1 MSLSRGVENDSE
13 ELAKFGYKQDLKRS
27 MRKFSSFAVSFSL
40 ISILTGIFANFHFG
54 FSEVG
59 NFISISWLIVFI
71 GQFIVALI
79 MAELSINYPI
89 SGYGYQWTYRL
100 VGSKLGF
107 ATGWLLLL
115 QFLTGFPGICKALSI
130 VLSDL
135 IFQNFNTNVSS
146 LLISVLMIWIVTI
159 IHLKGINLVSKI
171 NNIGVITEII
181 GVFMLIFFLVY
192 FLFNKIDDFGVLS
205 NLNNLSFSDFTFKS
219 FALSILLGA
228 WCLTGF
234 EAAAD
239 MSEETKNP
247 KYTVPKSIKYSL
259 LSSGILGL
267 IIILLSTVFLSTNKY
282 EKINNNY
289 LTDMLQFEFGIPIYL
304 LTLVFIIIAIFACA
318 VACMATA
325 SRLIFSMSRDSI
337 LPKSK
342 WLSFVDNNKSPSNS
356 LIFIGVIST
365 FFVIIFEK
373 IEMITSVSAISGYI
387 GYCGIIYSS
396 FFLTA
401 TSSVNRI
408 PLILKIIALIW
419 CVFVVLCLL
428 LPGQPVEGFN
438 FEYIHAISL
447 FLFLII
453 GFFVYLYKFK

>member
-1 MSLSRGVENDSE
+1 MSLSSIDNDSK

-59 NFISISWLIVFI
+59 NFIPFSWTIVFV

-79 MAELSINYPI
+79 MAELSVNFPI

-100 VGSKLGF
+100 VGPKLGF
-107 ATGWLLLL
+107 TTGWLLLL
-115 QFLTGFPGICKALSI
+115 QFLTGFPGICKALSML
-130 VLSDL
+130 VSDL
-135 IFQNFNTNVSS
+135 IFQNFNINISS
-146 LLISVLMIWIVTI
+146 LLISVIVIWIVTF
-159 IHLKGINLVSKI
+159 IHLKGINLVSTI
-171 NNIGVITEII
+171 NNLGVITEILGI
-181 GVFMLIFFLVY
+181 FILITFLVY
-192 FLFNKIDDFGVLS
+192 FLLKKSDLDILY
-205 NLNNLSFSDFTFKS
+205 NLNNLTLSDFTLKS

-247 KYTVPKSIKYSL
+247 KFTVPKSIKYSL
-259 LSSGILGL
+259 VSSGFLGL
-267 IIILLSTVFLSTNKY
+267 IIILLSTVFLSTNNY
-282 EKINNNY
+282 QNLNNNY
-289 LTDMLQFEFGIPIYL
+289 LTDMLQFEFGAPIYL
-304 LTLVFIIIAIFACA
+304 TTLFFIIIAIFACA

-342 WLSFVDNNKSPSNS
+342 WLSFVDKNKSPSNS

-365 FFVIIFEK
+365 LFIMIFEK
-373 IEMITSVSAISGYI
+373 IELITSVSAISGYI

-396 FFLTA
+396 FFLKG
-401 TSSVNRI
+401 SNSINKI
-408 PLILKIIALIW
+408 PKILKSIALIW

-428 LPGQPVEGFN
+428 LPGQAVEGFN

-447 FLFLII
+447 FVFLII
-453 GFFVYLYKFK
+453 GFFVYLNKFK

>member
-1 MSLSRGVENDSE
+1 MSLSSIDNDSK

-59 NFISISWLIVFI
+59 NFIPFSWTIVFV

-79 MAELSINYPI
+79 MAELSVNFPI

-100 VGSKLGF
+100 VGPKLGF
-107 ATGWLLLL
+107 TTGWLLLL
-115 QFLTGFPGICKALSI
+115 QFLTGFPGICKALSML
-130 VLSDL
+130 VSDL
-135 IFQNFNTNVSS
+135 IFQNFNINISS
-146 LLISVLMIWIVTI
+146 LLISVIVIWIVTF
-159 IHLKGINLVSKI
+159 IHLKGINLVSTI
-171 NNIGVITEII
+171 NNLGVITEILGI
-181 GVFMLIFFLVY
+181 FILITFLVY
-192 FLFNKIDDFGVLS
+192 FLFKKSDLNILY
-205 NLNNLSFSDFTFKS
+205 NLNNLTLSDFTLKS

-247 KYTVPKSIKYSL
+247 KFTVPISIKYSL
-259 LSSGILGL
+259 VSSGFLGL
-267 IIILLSTVFLSTNKY
+267 IIILLSTVFLSTNNY
-282 EKINNNY
+282 QNLNNNY
-289 LTDMLQFEFGIPIYL
+289 LTDMLQFEFGAPIYL
-304 LTLVFIIIAIFACA
+304 TTLFFIIIAIFACA

-337 LPKSK
+337 LPKSI
-342 WLSFVDNNKSPSNS
+342 WLSFVDKNKSPSNS

-365 FFVIIFEK
+365 LFIIIFEK
-373 IEMITSVSAISGYI
+373 IELITSVSAISGYI

-396 FFLTA
+396 FFLKG
-401 TSSVNRI
+401 SNSINKI
-408 PLILKIIALIW
+408 PKILKSIALIW

-428 LPGQPVEGFN
+428 LPGQAVDGFN

-447 FLFLII
+447 FVFLLI
-453 GFFVYLYKFK
+453 GFFVYLNKFK

>member
-1 MSLSRGVENDSE
+1 MSLSSIDNDSK

-59 NFISISWLIVFI
+59 NFIPFSWTIVFV

-79 MAELSINYPI
+79 MAELSVNFPI

-100 VGSKLGF
+100 VGPKLGF
-107 ATGWLLLL
+107 TTGWLLLL
-115 QFLTGFPGICKALSI
+115 QFLTGFPGICKALSML
-130 VLSDL
+130 VSDL
-135 IFQNFNTNVSS
+135 IFQNFNINISS
-146 LLISVLMIWIVTI
+146 LLISVIVIWIVTF
-159 IHLKGINLVSKI
+159 IHLKGINLVSTI
-171 NNIGVITEII
+171 NNLGVITEILGI
-181 GVFMLIFFLVY
+181 FILITFLVY
-192 FLFNKIDDFGVLS
+192 FLLKKSDLDILY
-205 NLNNLSFSDFTFKS
+205 NLNNLTLSDFTLKS

-247 KYTVPKSIKYSL
+247 KFTVPKSIKYSL
-259 LSSGILGL
+259 VSSGFLGL
-267 IIILLSTVFLSTNKY
+267 IIILLSTVFLSTNNY
-282 EKINNNY
+282 QNLNNNY
-289 LTDMLQFEFGIPIYL
+289 LTDMLQFEFGAPIYL
-304 LTLVFIIIAIFACA
+304 TTLFFIIIAIFACA

-342 WLSFVDNNKSPSNS
+342 WLSFVDKNKSPSNS

-365 FFVIIFEK
+365 LFIIIFEK
-373 IEMITSVSAISGYI
+373 IELITSVSAISGYI

-396 FFLTA
+396 FFLKG
-401 TSSVNRI
+401 SNSINKI
-408 PLILKIIALIW
+408 PKILKSIALIW

-428 LPGQPVEGFN
+428 LPGQAVEGFN

-447 FLFLII
+447 FVFLII
-453 GFFVYLYKFK
+453 GFFVYLNKFK

>member
-1 MSLSRGVENDSE
+1 MSLSSIDNDSK

-59 NFISISWLIVFI
+59 NFIPFSWTIVFV

-79 MAELSINYPI
+79 MAELSVNFPI

-100 VGSKLGF
+100 VGPKLGF
-107 ATGWLLLL
+107 TTGWLLLL
-115 QFLTGFPGICKALSI
+115 QFLTGFPGICKALSML
-130 VLSDL
+130 VSDL
-135 IFQNFNTNVSS
+135 IFQNFDINISS
-146 LLISVLMIWIVTI
+146 LLISVIVIWIVTF
-159 IHLKGINLVSKI
+159 IHLKGINLVSTI
-171 NNIGVITEII
+171 NNLGVITEILGI
-181 GVFMLIFFLVY
+181 FILISFLVY
-192 FLFNKIDDFGVLS
+192 FLFKKSDLNILY
-205 NLNNLSFSDFTFKS
+205 NLNNLTLSDFTLKS

-247 KYTVPKSIKYSL
+247 KFTVPKSIKYSL
-259 LSSGILGL
+259 VSSGFLGL
-267 IIILLSTVFLSTNKY
+267 IIILLSTVFLSTNNY
-282 EKINNNY
+282 QNLNNNY
-289 LTDMLQFEFGIPIYL
+289 LTDMLQFEFGAPIYL
-304 LTLVFIIIAIFACA
+304 TTLFFIIIAIFACA

-342 WLSFVDNNKSPSNS
+342 WLSFVDKNKSPSNS

-365 FFVIIFEK
+365 LFIIIFEK
-373 IEMITSVSAISGYI
+373 IELITSVSAISGYI

-396 FFLTA
+396 FFLKR
-401 TSSVNRI
+401 SNSINKI
-408 PLILKIIALIW
+408 PKILKSIALIW
-419 CVFVVLCLL
+419 CVFVVLSLL
-428 LPGQPVEGFN
+428 LPGQAVDGFN

-447 FLFLII
+447 FVFLLI
-453 GFFVYLYKFK
+453 GFFVYLNKFK

>member
-1 MSLSRGVENDSE
+1 
-13 ELAKFGYKQDLKRS
+13 
-27 MRKFSSFAVSFSL
+27 
-40 ISILTGIFANFHFG
+40 
-54 FSEVG
+54 
-59 NFISISWLIVFI
+59 
-71 GQFIVALI
+71 
-79 MAELSINYPI
+79 
-89 SGYGYQWTYRL
+89 
-100 VGSKLGF
+100 
-107 ATGWLLLL
+107 
-115 QFLTGFPGICKALSI
+115 
-130 VLSDL
+130 
-135 IFQNFNTNVSS
+135 
-146 LLISVLMIWIVTI
+146 MIWIVTI

-267 IIILLSTVFLSTNKY
+267 IIILLSTVFLSTNNY

-396 FFLTA
+396 FFLTPS
-401 TSSVNRI
+401 SSVNRI

-438 FEYIHAISL
+438 FEYIHAISFFILNYWL
-447 FLFLII
+447 FCILI
-453 GFFVYLYKFK
+453 

>member
-1 MSLSRGVENDSE
+1 MSQSKIDDDSK
-13 ELAKFGYKQDLKRS
+13 ELAKFGYKQDLNRS
-27 MRKFSSFAVSFSL
+27 MRRFSSFAVSFSL

-54 FSEVG
+54 YSEVG
-59 NFISISWLIVFI
+59 NFIPISWSVVFI
-71 GQFIVALI
+71 GQLIVALI

-100 VGSKLGF
+100 VGPKLGF
-107 ATGWLLLL
+107 MTGWLLLL

-130 VLSDL
+130 LIGDL
-135 IFQNFNTNVSS
+135 IRQNFSIDVNS
-146 LLISVLMIWIVTI
+146 LLISVLVIWTVTL

-171 NNIGVITEII
+171 NNIGVITELI
-181 GVFMLIFFLVY
+181 GVFVLIISLGYFFFKKSDYDLSLSLNY
-192 FLFNKIDDFGVLS
+192 IDITDL
-205 NLNNLSFSDFTFKS
+205 TFKS

-247 KYTVPKSIKYSL
+247 KFTVPKSIMYSF

-267 IIILLSTVFLSTNKY
+267 IIIVLTTLFLSANNY
-282 EKINNNY
+282 IKINNNY
-289 LTDMLQFEFGIPIYL
+289 LTDMLQSEFGKPIYL
-304 LTLVFIIIAIFACA
+304 LTLFFVIIAIFACA

-342 WLSFVDNNKSPSNS
+342 WLSIVDNNKSPFNS

-365 FFVIIFEK
+365 IFIVIFQK

-396 FFLTA
+396 FFLKGNGST
-401 TSSVNRI
+401 NKI
-408 PLILKIIALIW
+408 PRFLKIIALVW
-419 CVFVVLCLL
+419 CAFVALCLL
-428 LPGQPVEGFN
+428 IPGQAVNGFD
-438 FEYIHAISL
+438 FEYFHVISL
-447 FLFLII
+447 FVFLII
-453 GFFVYLYKFK
+453 GFFIYLNKF

>member
-1 MSLSRGVENDSE
+1 MSLSRIDNDSK
-13 ELAKFGYKQDLKRS
+13 ELAEFGYKQDLKRS
-27 MRKFSSFAVSFSL
+27 MRRFSSFAVSFSL

-59 NFISISWLIVFI
+59 NFISISWAIVFV

-100 VGSKLGF
+100 VGPKLGF
-107 ATGWLLLL
+107 TTGWLLLL

-130 VLSDL
+130 LVSDL
-135 IFQNFNTNVSS
+135 IFQNFNINVSS
-146 LLISVLMIWIVTI
+146 LLISVLIIWIVTF

-171 NNIGVITEII
+171 NNIGVVTEII
-181 GVFMLIFFLVY
+181 GILMLISFLGY
-192 FLFNKIDDFGVLS
+192 FLFKKTDFDMLY
-205 NLNNLSFSDFTFKS
+205 NLNNLSLSDFTFKS

-247 KYTVPKSIKYSL
+247 KFTVPKSIRYSL

-267 IIILLSTVFLSTNKY
+267 IIILLSTLFLSANNY

-289 LTDMLQFEFGIPIYL
+289 FTDMLQFEFGLLIYL
-304 LTLVFIIIAIFACA
+304 ITLFFVIIAIFACA

-356 LIFIGVIST
+356 LLFIGVIST
-365 FFVIIFEK
+365 FFIVIFEK

-396 FFLTA
+396 FFLPR
-401 TSSVNRI
+401 SNSVNKI
-408 PLILKIIALIW
+408 PLFLKIIALTW
-419 CVFVVLCLL
+419 CSFVVLCLL
-428 LPGQPVEGFN
+428 LPGQAVDGFN

-447 FLFLII
+447 FVFLII

>member
-1 MSLSRGVENDSE
+1 MSLSSIDDDSK

-54 FSEVG
+54 YSEVG
-59 NFISISWLIVFI
+59 DFIPFSWIIVFA

-79 MAELSINYPI
+79 MAELSISFPI

-100 VGSKLGF
+100 VGPKLGF
-107 ATGWLLLL
+107 ITGWLLLL
-115 QFLTGFPGICKALSI
+115 QFLTGFPGICRALSI
-130 VLSDL
+130 LISDL
-135 IFQNFNTNVSS
+135 ILQNFDITISS
-146 LLISVLMIWIVTI
+146 MLISVIIIWTI
-159 IHLKGINLVSKI
+159 TFIHLKGINLVSKI
-171 NNIGVITEII
+171 NNFGVITEII
-181 GVFMLIFFLVY
+181 GVFMLISFLAYFLVKKSD
-192 FLFNKIDDFGVLS
+192 LEI
-205 NLNNLSFSDFTFKS
+205 LNNVNTFNLSDLTLKS

-247 KYTVPKSIKYSL
+247 KSTVPKSIMYSL
-259 LSSGILGL
+259 VSSGILGL
-267 IIILLSTVFLSTNKY
+267 IIILLATVFLSTNNYK
-282 EKINNNY
+282 KINNNY
-289 LTDMLQFEFGIPIYL
+289 LTDMLQYEFGTPIYL
-304 LTLVFIIIAIFACA
+304 ITLFFILIAIFACA

-342 WLSFVDNNKSPSNS
+342 WLSFVDKNKSPSNS
-356 LIFIGVIST
+356 LLFIGVIST
-365 FFVIIFEK
+365 FFIILFEK
-373 IEMITSVSAISGYI
+373 IELITSVSAISGYI

-396 FFLTA
+396 FFLTGHNS
-401 TSSVNRI
+401 TNK
-408 PLILKIIALIW
+408 ILKLIALIW

-428 LPGQPVEGFN
+428 IPGQAVDGFN
-438 FEYIHAISL
+438 FEYVHAISL
-447 FLFLII
+447 FVFLFI
-453 GFFVYLYKFK
+453 GYIVYLNKNK

>member
-1 MSLSRGVENDSE
+1 
-13 ELAKFGYKQDLKRS
+13 
-27 MRKFSSFAVSFSL
+27 
-40 ISILTGIFANFHFG
+40 
-54 FSEVG
+54 
-59 NFISISWLIVFI
+59 
-71 GQFIVALI
+71 
-79 MAELSINYPI
+79 
-89 SGYGYQWTYRL
+89 
-100 VGSKLGF
+100 
-107 ATGWLLLL
+107 
-115 QFLTGFPGICKALSI
+115 
-130 VLSDL
+130 
-135 IFQNFNTNVSS
+135 
-146 LLISVLMIWIVTI
+146 MIWIVTI

-259 LSSGILGL
+259 LSSGLLGL
-267 IIILLSTVFLSTNKY
+267 IIILLSTVFLSTNNY

-401 TSSVNRI
+401 SSSVNRI

>member
-1 MSLSRGVENDSE
+1 MSLSSIDNDSK

-59 NFISISWLIVFI
+59 NFIPFSWTIVFV

-79 MAELSINYPI
+79 MAELSVNFPI

-100 VGSKLGF
+100 VGPKLGF
-107 ATGWLLLL
+107 TTGWLLLL
-115 QFLTGFPGICKALSI
+115 QFLTGFPGICKALSML
-130 VLSDL
+130 VSNL
-135 IFQNFNTNVSS
+135 IFQNFNINISS
-146 LLISVLMIWIVTI
+146 LLISVIVIWIVTF
-159 IHLKGINLVSKI
+159 IHLKGINLVSTI
-171 NNIGVITEII
+171 NNLGVITEILGI
-181 GVFMLIFFLVY
+181 FILITFLVY
-192 FLFNKIDDFGVLS
+192 FLLKKSDLDILY
-205 NLNNLSFSDFTFKS
+205 NLNNLTLSDFTLKS

-247 KYTVPKSIKYSL
+247 KFTVPKSIKYSL
-259 LSSGILGL
+259 VSSGFLGL
-267 IIILLSTVFLSTNKY
+267 IIILLSTVFLSTNNY
-282 EKINNNY
+282 QNLNNNY
-289 LTDMLQFEFGIPIYL
+289 LTDMLQFEFGAPIYL
-304 LTLVFIIIAIFACA
+304 TTLFFIIIAIFACA

-342 WLSFVDNNKSPSNS
+342 WLSFVDKNKSPSNS

-365 FFVIIFEK
+365 LFIIIFEK
-373 IEMITSVSAISGYI
+373 IELITSVSAISGYI

-396 FFLTA
+396 FFLKG
-401 TSSVNRI
+401 SNSINKI
-408 PLILKIIALIW
+408 PKILKSIALIW

-428 LPGQPVEGFN
+428 LPGQAVEGFN

-447 FLFLII
+447 FVFLII
-453 GFFVYLYKFK
+453 GFFVYLNKFK

>member
-1 MSLSRGVENDSE
+1 MSLSNIDDDSK

-54 FSEVG
+54 YSEVG
-59 NFISISWLIVFI
+59 NFIPLSWIIVFA
-71 GQFIVALI
+71 GQFIVALL

-100 VGSKLGF
+100 VGPKLGF
-107 ATGWLLLL
+107 ITGWLLLL
-115 QFLTGFPGICKALSI
+115 QFLTGFPGICRALSMI
-130 VLSDL
+130 ISDL
-135 IFQNFNTNVSS
+135 ILQNFDVTISS
-146 LLISVLMIWIVTI
+146 LLICVIIIWTVTF

-171 NNIGVITEII
+171 NNFGVITEII
-181 GVFMLIFFLVY
+181 GVFMLISFLAY
-192 FLFNKIDDFGVLS
+192 FLFKKSDLEM
-205 NLNNLSFSDFTFKS
+205 LNNVNIFNLSDLTLKS

-247 KYTVPKSIKYSL
+247 KSTVPKSIMYSL
-259 LSSGILGL
+259 VSSGVLGL
-267 IIILLSTVFLSTNKY
+267 IIILLATVFLSTNNY
-282 EKINNNY
+282 QKINNNY
-289 LTDMLQFEFGIPIYL
+289 LTDMLQYEFGTPIYL
-304 LTLVFIIIAIFACA
+304 TTLFFILIAIFAYA

-342 WLSFVDNNKSPSNS
+342 WLSFVDKNKSPSNS
-356 LIFIGVIST
+356 LLFIGVIST
-365 FFVIIFEK
+365 FFIILFEK
-373 IEMITSVSAISGYI
+373 IELITSVSAISGYI

-396 FFLTA
+396 FFLTGHN
-401 TSSVNRI
+401 SINKI
-408 PLILKIIALIW
+408 PKILKLIALFW

-428 LPGQPVEGFN
+428 IPGQTLDGFN
-438 FEYIHAISL
+438 FQYVHAISL
-447 FLFLII
+447 FVFLFI
-453 GFFVYLYKFK
+453 GYLVYINKNK

>member
-1 MSLSRGVENDSE
+1 
-13 ELAKFGYKQDLKRS
+13 
-27 MRKFSSFAVSFSL
+27 
-40 ISILTGIFANFHFG
+40 
-54 FSEVG
+54 
-59 NFISISWLIVFI
+59 
-71 GQFIVALI
+71 
-79 MAELSINYPI
+79 
-89 SGYGYQWTYRL
+89 
-100 VGSKLGF
+100 
-107 ATGWLLLL
+107 
-115 QFLTGFPGICKALSI
+115 
-130 VLSDL
+130 
-135 IFQNFNTNVSS
+135 
-146 LLISVLMIWIVTI
+146 
-159 IHLKGINLVSKI
+159 
-171 NNIGVITEII
+171 
-181 GVFMLIFFLVY
+181 
-192 FLFNKIDDFGVLS
+192 
-205 NLNNLSFSDFTFKS
+205 
-219 FALSILLGA
+219 
-228 WCLTGF
+228 
-234 EAAAD
+234 

-267 IIILLSTVFLSTNKY
+267 IIILLSTVFLSTNNY

-396 FFLTA
+396 FFLTVS
-401 TSSVNRI
+401 SSVNRI

>member
-1 MSLSRGVENDSE
+1 MSLSSIDNDSK

-59 NFISISWLIVFI
+59 NFIPFSWTIVFV

-79 MAELSINYPI
+79 MAELSVNFPI

-100 VGSKLGF
+100 VGPKLGF
-107 ATGWLLLL
+107 TTGWLLLL
-115 QFLTGFPGICKALSI
+115 QFLTGFPGICKALSML
-130 VLSDL
+130 VSDL
-135 IFQNFNTNVSS
+135 IFQNFNINISS
-146 LLISVLMIWIVTI
+146 LLISV
-159 IHLKGINLVSKI
+159 
-171 NNIGVITEII
+171 ITEILGI
-181 GVFMLIFFLVY
+181 FILITFLVY
-192 FLFNKIDDFGVLS
+192 FLFKKSDLDILY
-205 NLNNLSFSDFTFKS
+205 NLNNLTLSDFTLKS

-247 KYTVPKSIKYSL
+247 KFTVPKSIKYSL
-259 LSSGILGL
+259 VSSGFLGL
-267 IIILLSTVFLSTNKY
+267 IIILLSTVFLSTNNY
-282 EKINNNY
+282 QNLNNNY
-289 LTDMLQFEFGIPIYL
+289 LTDMLQFEFGAPIYL
-304 LTLVFIIIAIFACA
+304 TTLFFIIIAIFACA

-342 WLSFVDNNKSPSNS
+342 WLSFVDKNKSPSNS

-365 FFVIIFEK
+365 LFIIIFEK
-373 IEMITSVSAISGYI
+373 IELITSVSAISGYI

-396 FFLTA
+396 FFLKG
-401 TSSVNRI
+401 SNSINKI
-408 PLILKIIALIW
+408 PKILKSIALIW

-428 LPGQPVEGFN
+428 LPGQAVDGFN

-447 FLFLII
+447 FVFLLI
-453 GFFVYLYKFK
+453 GFFVYLNKFK

>member
-1 MSLSRGVENDSE
+1 MSLSSNDNDSR

-27 MRKFSSFAVSFSL
+27 MKKFSSFAVSFSL

-59 NFISISWLIVFI
+59 SFIPFSWTIVFV

-79 MAELSINYPI
+79 MAELSVNFPI

-100 VGSKLGF
+100 VGPKLGF
-107 ATGWLLLL
+107 TTGWLLLL

-130 VLSDL
+130 LLSDL
-135 IFQNFNTNVSS
+135 IFQNFNLNFSS
-146 LLISVLMIWIVTI
+146 LLISVVVIWIVTF

-171 NNIGVITEII
+171 NNFGVITEII
-181 GVFMLIFFLVY
+181 GVFILIIFLGY
-192 FLFNKIDDFGVLS
+192 FLFKKSDLDILN
-205 NLNNLSFSDFTFKS
+205 NLNNLSISDFTLKS

-247 KYTVPKSIKYSL
+247 KFTVPKSIKYSL
-259 LSSGILGL
+259 VSSGILGL
-267 IIILLSTVFLSTNKY
+267 IIILLSTIFLSTNNY
-282 EKINNNY
+282 QKINNNY
-289 LTDMLQFEFGIPIYL
+289 LTDMLQFEFGAPIYL
-304 LTLVFIIIAIFACA
+304 TTLFFIIIAIFACA

-342 WLSFVDNNKSPSNS
+342 WLSFIDKNKSPSNS

-365 FFVIIFEK
+365 LFIIIFKK
-373 IEMITSVSAISGYI
+373 IELITSVSAISGYI

-396 FFLTA
+396 FFLTG
-401 TSSVNRI
+401 NNFINKI
-408 PLILKIIALIW
+408 PKVLKTIGLVW

-428 LPGQPVEGFN
+428 LPGQAVDGFN

-447 FLFLII
+447 SVFMII
-453 GFFVYLYKFK
+453 GFFVYLSKFK

>member
-1 MSLSRGVENDSE
+1 MSLSSIDNDSK

-59 NFISISWLIVFI
+59 NFIPFSWTIVFV

-79 MAELSINYPI
+79 MAELSVNFPI

-100 VGSKLGF
+100 VGPKLGF
-107 ATGWLLLL
+107 TTGWLLLL
-115 QFLTGFPGICKALSI
+115 QFLTGFPGICKALSML
-130 VLSDL
+130 VSDL
-135 IFQNFNTNVSS
+135 IFQNFDINISS
-146 LLISVLMIWIVTI
+146 LLISVIVIWIVTF
-159 IHLKGINLVSKI
+159 IHLKGINLVSTI
-171 NNIGVITEII
+171 NNLGVITEILGI
-181 GVFMLIFFLVY
+181 FILISFLVY
-192 FLFNKIDDFGVLS
+192 FLFKKSDLNILY
-205 NLNNLSFSDFTFKS
+205 NLNNLTLSDFTLKS

-247 KYTVPKSIKYSL
+247 KFTVPKSIKYSL
-259 LSSGILGL
+259 VSSGFLGL
-267 IIILLSTVFLSTNKY
+267 IIILLSTVFLSTNNY
-282 EKINNNY
+282 QNLNNNY
-289 LTDMLQFEFGIPIYL
+289 LTDMLQFEFGAPIYL
-304 LTLVFIIIAIFACA
+304 TTLFFIIIAIFACA

-342 WLSFVDNNKSPSNS
+342 WLSFVDKNKSPSNS

-365 FFVIIFEK
+365 LFIIIFEK
-373 IEMITSVSAISGYI
+373 IELITSVSAISGYI

-396 FFLTA
+396 FFLKG
-401 TSSVNRI
+401 SNSINKI
-408 PLILKIIALIW
+408 PKILKSIALIW
-419 CVFVVLCLL
+419 CVFVVLSLL
-428 LPGQPVEGFN
+428 LPGQAVDGFN

-447 FLFLII
+447 FVFLLI
-453 GFFVYLYKFK
+453 GFFVYLNKFK

>member
-1 MSLSRGVENDSE
+1 MSLSSNDNDSR

-27 MRKFSSFAVSFSL
+27 MKKFSSFAVSFSL

-59 NFISISWLIVFI
+59 SFIPFSWTIVFV

-79 MAELSINYPI
+79 MAELSVNFPI

-100 VGSKLGF
+100 VGPKLGF
-107 ATGWLLLL
+107 TTGWLLLL
-115 QFLTGFPGICKALSI
+115 QFLTGFPGICKALSML
-130 VLSDL
+130 LSDL
-135 IFQNFNTNVSS
+135 IFQNFNLNVSS
-146 LLISVLMIWIVTI
+146 LLISVVVIWIVTF

-171 NNIGVITEII
+171 NNFGVITEII
-181 GVFMLIFFLVY
+181 GVFILIIFLGY
-192 FLFNKIDDFGVLS
+192 FLFKKSDLDILN
-205 NLNNLSFSDFTFKS
+205 NLNNLSISDFTLKS

-247 KYTVPKSIKYSL
+247 KFTVPKSIKYSL
-259 LSSGILGL
+259 VSSGILGL
-267 IIILLSTVFLSTNKY
+267 IIILLSTIFLSTNNY
-282 EKINNNY
+282 QKINNNY
-289 LTDMLQFEFGIPIYL
+289 LTDMLQFEFGAPIYL
-304 LTLVFIIIAIFACA
+304 TTLFFIVIAIFACA

-342 WLSFVDNNKSPSNS
+342 WLSFVDKNKSPSNS

-365 FFVIIFEK
+365 LFIIIFKK
-373 IEMITSVSAISGYI
+373 IELITSVSAISGYI

-396 FFLTA
+396 FFLTG
-401 TSSVNRI
+401 NNFINKI
-408 PLILKIIALIW
+408 PKVLKTIGLVW

-428 LPGQPVEGFN
+428 LPGQAVDGFN

-447 FLFLII
+447 FVFLII
-453 GFFVYLYKFK
+453 GFFVYLSKFK

>member
-1 MSLSRGVENDSE
+1 MSLSRVNNDSE

-27 MRKFSSFAVSFSL
+27 MRRFSSFAVSFSL

-59 NFISISWLIVFI
+59 NFITISWAIVFI

-79 MAELSINYPI
+79 MAELSVNYPI

-100 VGSKLGF
+100 VGPKLGF

-135 IFQNFNTNVSS
+135 IFQNLNINISS
-146 LLISVLMIWIVTI
+146 LLISVLIIWIVTF

-181 GVFMLIFFLVY
+181 GVFMLIFFLGY
-192 FLFNKIDDFGVLS
+192 FLINKTDFDLIS
-205 NLNNLSFSDFTFKS
+205 NQNNLSLSDFTLKS

-267 IIILLSTVFLSTNKY
+267 IIILLSTVFLSINNY

-289 LTDMLQFEFGIPIYL
+289 LTDMLQFEFGIHIYL

-318 VACMATA
+318 VACLATA

-342 WLSFVDNNKSPSNS
+342 WLSFVDHNKSPSNS
-356 LIFIGVIST
+356 LIFIGVVST
-365 FFVIIFEK
+365 FFIIIFEK

-401 TSSVNRI
+401 SSSVNRV

-428 LPGQPVEGFN
+428 LPGQAVEGFN

-447 FLFLII
+447 FVFLII

>member
-1 MSLSRGVENDSE
+1 MSLSSNDNDSR

-27 MRKFSSFAVSFSL
+27 MKKFSSFAVSFSL

-59 NFISISWLIVFI
+59 SFIPFSWTIVFV

-79 MAELSINYPI
+79 MAELSVNFPI

-100 VGSKLGF
+100 VGPKLGF

-115 QFLTGFPGICKALSI
+115 QFLTGFPGICKALSML
-130 VLSDL
+130 LSDL
-135 IFQNFNTNVSS
+135 IFQNFNLNISS
-146 LLISVLMIWIVTI
+146 LLISVVVIWIVTF

-171 NNIGVITEII
+171 NNFGVITEII
-181 GVFMLIFFLVY
+181 GVFILIIFLGY
-192 FLFNKIDDFGVLS
+192 FLFKKSDLDILN
-205 NLNNLSFSDFTFKS
+205 NLNNLSISDFTLKS

-247 KYTVPKSIKYSL
+247 KFTVPKSIKYSL
-259 LSSGILGL
+259 VSSGILGL
-267 IIILLSTVFLSTNKY
+267 IIILLSTIFLSTNNY
-282 EKINNNY
+282 QKINNNY
-289 LTDMLQFEFGIPIYL
+289 LTDMLQFEFGAPIYL
-304 LTLVFIIIAIFACA
+304 TTLFFIVIAIFACA

-342 WLSFVDNNKSPSNS
+342 WLSFIDKNKSPSNS

-365 FFVIIFEK
+365 LFIIIFKK
-373 IEMITSVSAISGYI
+373 IELITSVSAISGYI

-396 FFLTA
+396 FFLTG
-401 TSSVNRI
+401 NNFINKI
-408 PLILKIIALIW
+408 PKVLKTIGLVW

-428 LPGQPVEGFN
+428 LPGQAVDGFN

-447 FLFLII
+447 FVFLII
-453 GFFVYLYKFK
+453 GFFVYLSKFK

>member
-1 MSLSRGVENDSE
+1 MSLSSNDNDSK

-27 MRKFSSFAVSFSL
+27 MKKFSSFAVSFSL
-40 ISILTGIFANFHFG
+40 ISILTGIFANVHFG

-59 NFISISWLIVFI
+59 SFIPFSWTIVFV

-79 MAELSINYPI
+79 MAELSVNFPI

-100 VGSKLGF
+100 VGPKLGF
-107 ATGWLLLL
+107 TTGWLLLL
-115 QFLTGFPGICKALSI
+115 QFLTGFPGICKALSML
-130 VLSDL
+130 LSDL
-135 IFQNFNTNVSS
+135 IFQNFNLNISS
-146 LLISVLMIWIVTI
+146 LLISVVVIWIVTF

-171 NNIGVITEII
+171 NNFGVITEII
-181 GVFMLIFFLVY
+181 GVFILIIFLGY
-192 FLFNKIDDFGVLS
+192 FLFKKSDLDILN
-205 NLNNLSFSDFTFKS
+205 NLNNLSFSDFTLKS

-247 KYTVPKSIKYSL
+247 KFTVPKSIKYSL
-259 LSSGILGL
+259 VSSGILGL
-267 IIILLSTVFLSTNKY
+267 IIILLSTIFLSTNNY
-282 EKINNNY
+282 QKINNNY
-289 LTDMLQFEFGIPIYL
+289 LTDMLQFEFGAPIYL
-304 LTLVFIIIAIFACA
+304 TTLFFIVIAIFACA

-342 WLSFVDNNKSPSNS
+342 WLSFIDKNKSPSNS

-365 FFVIIFEK
+365 LFIIIFKK
-373 IEMITSVSAISGYI
+373 IELITSVSAISGYI

-396 FFLTA
+396 FFLTG
-401 TSSVNRI
+401 NNFINKI
-408 PLILKIIALIW
+408 PKVLKTIGLVW

-428 LPGQPVEGFN
+428 LPGQAVDGFN

-447 FLFLII
+447 SVFLII
-453 GFFVYLYKFK
+453 GFFVYLSKFK

>member
-1 MSLSRGVENDSE
+1 MSLSNIDDDSK

-54 FSEVG
+54 YSEVG
-59 NFISISWLIVFI
+59 NFIPLSWIIVFA
-71 GQFIVALI
+71 GQFIVALL

-100 VGSKLGF
+100 VGPKLGF
-107 ATGWLLLL
+107 ITGWLLLL
-115 QFLTGFPGICKALSI
+115 QFLTGFPGICRALSMI
-130 VLSDL
+130 ISDL
-135 IFQNFNTNVSS
+135 ILQNFDVTISS
-146 LLISVLMIWIVTI
+146 LLICVIIIWTVTF

-171 NNIGVITEII
+171 NNFGVITEII
-181 GVFMLIFFLVY
+181 GVFMLISFLAY
-192 FLFNKIDDFGVLS
+192 FLFKKSDLEM
-205 NLNNLSFSDFTFKS
+205 LNNVNSFNLSDLTLKS

-247 KYTVPKSIKYSL
+247 KSTVPKSIMYSL
-259 LSSGILGL
+259 VSSGVLGL
-267 IIILLSTVFLSTNKY
+267 IIILLATVFLSTNNY
-282 EKINNNY
+282 QKINNNY
-289 LTDMLQFEFGIPIYL
+289 LTDMLQYEFGTPIYL
-304 LTLVFIIIAIFACA
+304 TTLFFILIAIFACA

-342 WLSFVDNNKSPSNS
+342 WLSFVDKNKSPSNS
-356 LIFIGVIST
+356 LLFIGAIST
-365 FFVIIFEK
+365 FFIILFEK
-373 IEMITSVSAISGYI
+373 IELITSVSAISGYI

-396 FFLTA
+396 FFLTGHN
-401 TSSVNRI
+401 SINKI
-408 PLILKIIALIW
+408 PKILKLIALFW

-428 LPGQPVEGFN
+428 IPGQALDGFN
-438 FEYIHAISL
+438 FQYVHAISL
-447 FLFLII
+447 FVFLFI
-453 GFFVYLYKFK
+453 GYLVYINKNK

>member
-1 MSLSRGVENDSE
+1 MSLSSNDNDSK

-27 MRKFSSFAVSFSL
+27 MKKFSSFAVSFSL

-59 NFISISWLIVFI
+59 SFIPFSWTIVFV

-79 MAELSINYPI
+79 MAELSVNFPI

-100 VGSKLGF
+100 VGPKLGF
-107 ATGWLLLL
+107 TTGWLLLL

-130 VLSDL
+130 LLSDL
-135 IFQNFNTNVSS
+135 IFQNFNLNISS
-146 LLISVLMIWIVTI
+146 LLISVLVIWIVTF

-171 NNIGVITEII
+171 NNFGVITEII
-181 GVFMLIFFLVY
+181 GVFILIIFLGY
-192 FLFNKIDDFGVLS
+192 FLFKKSDLDILN
-205 NLNNLSFSDFTFKS
+205 NLNNLSFSDFTLKS

-247 KYTVPKSIKYSL
+247 KFTVPKSIKYSL
-259 LSSGILGL
+259 VSSGILGL
-267 IIILLSTVFLSTNKY
+267 IIILLSTIFLSTNNY
-282 EKINNNY
+282 QKINNNY
-289 LTDMLQFEFGIPIYL
+289 LTDMLQFEFGAPIYL
-304 LTLVFIIIAIFACA
+304 TTLFCIVIAMFACA

-342 WLSFVDNNKSPSNS
+342 WLSFIDKNKSPSNS

-365 FFVIIFEK
+365 LFIIIFEK
-373 IEMITSVSAISGYI
+373 IELITSVSAISGYI

-396 FFLTA
+396 FFLTG
-401 TSSVNRI
+401 NNFINKI
-408 PLILKIIALIW
+408 PKVLKTIGLVW
-419 CVFVVLCLL
+419 CLFVVLCLL
-428 LPGQPVEGFN
+428 LPGQAVDGFN
-438 FEYIHAISL
+438 FEDIHAISL
-447 FLFLII
+447 LVFLII
-453 GFFVYLYKFK
+453 GFFVYLSKFK

>member
-1 MSLSRGVENDSE
+1 MSLSSNDNDSR

-27 MRKFSSFAVSFSL
+27 MKKFSSFAVSFSL

-59 NFISISWLIVFI
+59 SFIPFSWTIVFV

-79 MAELSINYPI
+79 MAELSVNFPI

-100 VGSKLGF
+100 VGPKLGF
-107 ATGWLLLL
+107 TTGWLLLL

-130 VLSDL
+130 LLSDL
-135 IFQNFNTNVSS
+135 IFQNFNLNISS
-146 LLISVLMIWIVTI
+146 LLISVVVIWVVTF

-171 NNIGVITEII
+171 NNFGVITEII
-181 GVFMLIFFLVY
+181 GVFILIIFLGY
-192 FLFNKIDDFGVLS
+192 FLFKKSDLDILN
-205 NLNNLSFSDFTFKS
+205 NLNNLSISDFTLKS

-247 KYTVPKSIKYSL
+247 KFTVPKSIKYSL
-259 LSSGILGL
+259 VSSGILGL
-267 IIILLSTVFLSTNKY
+267 IIILLSTIFLSTNNY
-282 EKINNNY
+282 QKINNNY
-289 LTDMLQFEFGIPIYL
+289 LTDMLQFEFGAPIYL
-304 LTLVFIIIAIFACA
+304 TTLFFIIIAIFACA

-342 WLSFVDNNKSPSNS
+342 WLSFIDKNKSPSNS

-365 FFVIIFEK
+365 LFIIIFEK
-373 IEMITSVSAISGYI
+373 IELITSVSAISGYI

-396 FFLTA
+396 FFLTG
-401 TSSVNRI
+401 NNFINKI
-408 PLILKIIALIW
+408 PKVLKTIGLVW

-428 LPGQPVEGFN
+428 LPGQAVDGFN

-447 FLFLII
+447 FVFLII
-453 GFFVYLYKFK
+453 GFFVYLSKFK

>member
-1 MSLSRGVENDSE
+1 MSLSSIDNDSK

-59 NFISISWLIVFI
+59 NFIPFSWTIVFV

-79 MAELSINYPI
+79 MAELSVNFPI

-100 VGSKLGF
+100 VGPKLGF
-107 ATGWLLLL
+107 TTGWLLLL
-115 QFLTGFPGICKALSI
+115 QFLTGFPGICKALSML
-130 VLSDL
+130 VSDL
-135 IFQNFNTNVSS
+135 IFQNFDINISS
-146 LLISVLMIWIVTI
+146 LLISVIVIWIVTF
-159 IHLKGINLVSKI
+159 IHLKGINLVSTI
-171 NNIGVITEII
+171 NNLGVITEILGI
-181 GVFMLIFFLVY
+181 FILISFLVY
-192 FLFNKIDDFGVLS
+192 FLFKKSDLNILY
-205 NLNNLSFSDFTFKS
+205 NLNNLTLSDFTLKS

-247 KYTVPKSIKYSL
+247 KFTVPKSIKYSL
-259 LSSGILGL
+259 VSSGFLGL
-267 IIILLSTVFLSTNKY
+267 IIILLSTVFLSTNNY
-282 EKINNNY
+282 QNLNNNY
-289 LTDMLQFEFGIPIYL
+289 LTDMLQFEFGAPIYL
-304 LTLVFIIIAIFACA
+304 TTLFFIIIAIFACA

-337 LPKSK
+337 LPKSI
-342 WLSFVDNNKSPSNS
+342 WLSFVDKNKSPSNS

-365 FFVIIFEK
+365 LFIIIFEK
-373 IEMITSVSAISGYI
+373 IELITSVSAISGYI

-396 FFLTA
+396 FFLKG
-401 TSSVNRI
+401 SNSINKI
-408 PLILKIIALIW
+408 PKILKSIALIW

-428 LPGQPVEGFN
+428 LPGQAVDGFN

-447 FLFLII
+447 FVFLLI
-453 GFFVYLYKFK
+453 GFFVYLNKFK

>member
-1 MSLSRGVENDSE
+1 MSLSSNDNDSR

-27 MRKFSSFAVSFSL
+27 MKKFSSFAVSFSL

-59 NFISISWLIVFI
+59 SFIPFSWTIVFV

-79 MAELSINYPI
+79 MAELSVNFPI

-100 VGSKLGF
+100 VGPKLGF
-107 ATGWLLLL
+107 TTGWLLLL
-115 QFLTGFPGICKALSI
+115 QFLTGFPGICKALSML
-130 VLSDL
+130 LSDL
-135 IFQNFNTNVSS
+135 IFQNFNLNVSS
-146 LLISVLMIWIVTI
+146 LLISVVVIWIVTF

-171 NNIGVITEII
+171 NNFGVITEII
-181 GVFMLIFFLVY
+181 GVFILIIFLGY
-192 FLFNKIDDFGVLS
+192 FLFKKSDLDILN
-205 NLNNLSFSDFTFKS
+205 NLNNLSISDFTLKS

-247 KYTVPKSIKYSL
+247 KFTVPKSIKYSL
-259 LSSGILGL
+259 VSSGILGL
-267 IIILLSTVFLSTNKY
+267 IIILLSTIFLSTNNY
-282 EKINNNY
+282 QKINNNY
-289 LTDMLQFEFGIPIYL
+289 LTDMLQFEFGAPIYL
-304 LTLVFIIIAIFACA
+304 TTLFFIIIAIFACA

-342 WLSFVDNNKSPSNS
+342 WLSFIDKNKSPSNS

-365 FFVIIFEK
+365 LFIIIFEK
-373 IEMITSVSAISGYI
+373 IELITSVSAISGYI

-396 FFLTA
+396 FFLTG
-401 TSSVNRI
+401 NNFINKI
-408 PLILKIIALIW
+408 PKALKTIGLVW
-419 CVFVVLCLL
+419 CVFVVLCLM
-428 LPGQPVEGFN
+428 LPGQAVDGFN
-438 FEYIHAISL
+438 FEYIHTISL
-447 FLFLII
+447 FVFLII
-453 GFFVYLYKFK
+453 GFFVYLSKFK